1 MGLFIV
7 TLALLVAILGPWIA
21 PFPADGMKAVT
32 HLDVR
37 LEAPSSSHPLGTDA
51 LGRDVLSRIML
62 GARISLGTAFGVV
75 SMALVVGSLLG
86 LWAGY
91 AGGKVDEMLMRATD
105 IAMSVPVLIL
115 AIVVVTAF
123 GPGLFNTMLA
133 LAVLFWPSYAR
144 LARAEAL
151 WIREQAYVK
160 AAHSLGVSRRR
171 VILVHILPN
180 SVTPL
185 IVQASFDTGRAILLA
200 ASLGFLGL
208 GAQPPAP
215 EWGLMV
221 AHGRNYISSS
231 WWFSTFPGLSIML
244 VVLGFNLLGDGLR
257 DIFDRK
263 TGGT

>member
-1 MGLFIV
+1 M
-7 TLALLVAILGPWIA
+7 
-21 PFPADGMKAVT
+21 
-32 HLDVR
+32 
-37 LEAPSSSHPLGTDA
+37 
-51 LGRDVLSRIML
+51 
-62 GARISLGTAFGVV
+62 
-75 SMALVVGSLLG
+75 
-86 LWAGY
+86 
-91 AGGKVDEMLMRATD
+91 
-105 IAMSVPVLIL
+105 
-115 AIVVVTAF
+115 
-123 GPGLFNTMLA
+123 
-133 LAVLFWPSYAR
+133 
-144 LARAEAL
+144 
-151 WIREQAYVK
+151 
-160 AAHSLGVSRRR
+160 
-171 VILVHILPN
+171 LVHILPN